1 MTQAMIDD
9 PKTMENFEGLLPMPI
24 GRYGQPGE
32 VAELIAFLISPE
44 NSLMVGQV
52 IYIDSGSEATT
63 RGELGW
69 VSAPQPVTA
78 VA

>member
-1 MTQAMIDD
+1 
-9 PKTMENFEGLLPMPI
+9 
-24 GRYGQPGE
+24 
-32 VAELIAFLISPE
+32 
-44 NSLMVGQV
+44 MVGQV